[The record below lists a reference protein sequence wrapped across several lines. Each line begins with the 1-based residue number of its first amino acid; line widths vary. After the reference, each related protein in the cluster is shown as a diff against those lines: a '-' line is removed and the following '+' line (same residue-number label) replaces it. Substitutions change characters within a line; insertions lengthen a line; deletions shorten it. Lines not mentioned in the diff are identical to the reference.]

1 MRRIAIITN
10 LYPPFDRGGAEQ
22 IAKRQAEFLSKEN
35 KVVVI
40 TSHPENKY
48 EEKIVNP
55 NLKIVYLN
63 IKNIFPY
70 YNIAKHNVFKRMIW
84 RWKDMHNEDSA
95 ERIKK
100 ILKHDMI
107 DLVFLHNLTGLGYQI
122 PKMIKELSIKQ
133 ILTLHDVQLIHPS
146 GQLRELRKLSYLEKY
161 YTIKTKEFFKYCDL
175 VLSPSKFLANY
186 YLKYGFWEKEKIQII
201 TNPVDESYFFHNNKK
216 IGDKIRLLY
225 VGQINTAKGVQFIT
239 EILKKSEHFILE
251 LAGNGILKK
260 YLEEI
265 SVKYENII
273 YHGKVSQEELKKLYD
288 KANFVLMPSM
298 IQENLPTVILE
309 AGARSVPVI
318 SSRVGGAMELV
329 DDGING
335 YLFPVNDET
344 VFRKILA
351 EILRLSEEDYH
362 QMQDEMWKRAQYW
375 RSGKYFQDLGEII

>member
-10 LYPPFDRGGAEQ
+10 LYPPFEKGGAEQ

-40 TSHPENKY
+40 TSHPKGKY
-48 EEKIVNP
+48 EEINVNA
-55 NLKIVYLN
+55 NLKIIYLN

-70 YNIAKHNVFKRMIW
+70 YDIAKHNFFKRMIW
-84 RWKDMHNEDSA
+84 RWKDMHNDDSA
-95 ERIKK
+95 LRIAK
-100 ILKHDMI
+100 ILKHEMI
-107 DLVFLHNLTGLGYQI
+107 EIAFLHNLTGLGYQI
-122 PKMIKELSIKQ
+122 PKMIKELNIKQ
-133 ILTLHDVQLIHPS
+133 VLTLHDVQLIHPS
-146 GQLRELRKLSYLEKY
+146 GQLRELRKLNLLEKY

-186 YLKYGFWEKEKIQII
+186 YLKYGFWDKEKIQII
-201 TNPVDESYFFHNNKK
+201 TNPVDGDYFFENKK
-216 IGDKIRLLY
+216 SLRDKIRLLY

-239 EILKKSEHFILE
+239 EILKKSEHFVLE

-260 YLEEI
+260 YLEEL
-265 SVKYENII
+265 SKKHKNII

-288 KANFVLMPSM
+288 KANFVIMPSM

-318 SSRVGGAMELV
+318 SSRVGGAMELI

-335 YLFPVNDET
+335 YLFPANNKK
-344 VFRKILA
+344 VFTSILA
-351 EILRLSEEDYH
+351 EILRLSEDDYH
-362 QMQDEMWKRAQYW
+362 QMQEAMWKKAQSW
-375 RSGKYFQDLGEII
+375 RGEKYFERLGEIL